1 MYLYKVTG
9 NLSTWCT
16 WLVYFGANLYR
27 ATLRKIALVQHSM
40 NNLQKTTDNTE

>member
-27 ATLRKIALVQHSM
+27 ATFSKNSISP
-40 NNLQKTTDNTE
+40 TFYE